1 MYGTDAVVGDNVV
14 LLRFRASIRT
24 HLSLEAHS
32 VPTGTVPTAT
42 ATGSLD

>member
-1 MYGTDAVVGDNVV
+1 VYGTDVVVGENIV
-14 LLRFRASIRT
+14 LLRLRASIRT